1 MNRPSLIQMARSAA
15 LPAVAILIIGYF
27 ASAALIGPNGLLA
40 LGGYKSELKA
50 KTEQL
55 QRAQALRERLRHHAN
70 LLDPAKVDPDY
81 GDELVRRSTGQVRPD
96 EIIIPR
102 K

>member
-1 MNRPSLIQMARSAA
+1 MNRAPIFQIARTAA

-27 ASAALIGPNGLLA
+27 AGAALVGPNGLFA
-40 LGGYKSELKA
+40 LGGYRSQLQIKSEELRRA
-50 KTEQL
+50 EAMRDRL
-55 QRAQALRERLRHHAN
+55 QHHAK
-70 LLDPAKVDPDY
+70 LLDPARVDPDF

-102 K
+102 N

>member
-1 MNRPSLIQMARSAA
+1 MARSAA

-40 LGGYKSELKA
+40 LGGYRSELKVKSA
-50 KTEQL
+50 EL
-55 QRAQALRERLRHHAN
+55 NRAQALRDKLRHHAN
-70 LLDPAKVDPDY
+70 LLDPAKVDPDF

-102 K
+102 N

>member
-1 MNRPSLIQMARSAA
+1 MYRGPLIQMARSAA

-27 ASAALIGPNGLLA
+27 ASAALIGPNGLFA
-40 LGGYKSELKA
+40 LGGYKSELRA
-50 KTEQL
+50 KNEE
-55 QRAQALRERLRHHAN
+55 LRRTQETRDRLRHHAD
-70 LLDPAKVDPDY
+70 LLNPARVDPDF

-102 K
+102 N

>member
-1 MNRPSLIQMARSAA
+1 MNRTPLLQMARSAA

-27 ASAALIGPNGLLA
+27 ASAALVGPNGLLA
-40 LGGYKSELKA
+40 LGGYKSQLDVRSGELH
-50 KTEQL
+50 
-55 QRAQALRERLRHHAN
+55 RAQSLRDKLRHHAS
-70 LLDPAKVDPDY
+70 LLDPSKVDPDF

-102 K
+102 N

>member
-1 MNRPSLIQMARSAA
+1 MNRSPILQTIKTAA

-27 ASAALIGPNGLLA
+27 ASAALVGPNGLLA
-40 LGGYKSELKA
+40 LGGYKSQLEVKLAELH
-50 KTEQL
+50 KTE
-55 QRAQALRERLRHHAN
+55 ALRDQLRHHAT

-96 EIIIPR
+96 EVIIPR
-102 K
+102 N

>member
-1 MNRPSLIQMARSAA
+1 MNRASLLQMARSAV

-40 LGGYKSELKA
+40 LGGYKS
-50 KTEQL
+50 QL
-55 QRAQALRERLRHHAN
+55 QLRISELQHAQAMRDRLRHHAN
-70 LLDPAKVDPDY
+70 LLDPARVDPDF

-96 EIIIPR
+96 EVIIPR
-102 K
+102 D

>member
-1 MNRPSLIQMARSAA
+1 MNRVPLLQIARTAA

-27 ASAALIGPNGLLA
+27 ASTALIGPNGLLA
-40 LGGYKSELKA
+40 LGGYRTQLKSKSE
-50 KTEQL
+50 QL
-55 QRAQALRERLRHHAN
+55 HRVEAMRDRLQHHAR
-70 LLDPAKVDPDY
+70 LLDPAKVDPDF

-102 K
+102 Q

>member
-1 MNRPSLIQMARSAA
+1 MARSAA

-40 LGGYKSELKA
+40 LGGYKS
-50 KTEQL
+50 QL
-55 QRAQALRERLRHHAN
+55 QAKSGELHRVEEMRDRLRHHAN
-70 LLDPAKVDPDY
+70 LLDPAKVDPDF

-102 K
+102 N

>member
-1 MNRPSLIQMARSAA
+1 MNRAPLLQMARSAA

-27 ASAALIGPNGLLA
+27 ASSALIGPNGLLA
-40 LGGYKSELKA
+40 LGGYKSELQVRSMELERA
-50 KTEQL
+50 RAMRDRL
-55 QRAQALRERLRHHAN
+55 QHHAN
-70 LLDPAKVDPDY
+70 LLNPAKVDPDF

-102 K
+102 N

>member
-1 MNRPSLIQMARSAA
+1 MNRAPLLQMARTAA

-27 ASAALIGPNGLLA
+27 ASAALVGPNGLLA
-40 LGGYKSELKA
+40 LGGYQSELQVKSN
-50 KTEQL
+50 EL
-55 QRAQALRERLRHHAN
+55 QRAKAMRDRLQHHAN
-70 LLDPAKVDPDY
+70 LLNPAKVDPDF

-102 K
+102 N